1 MKPLVFSVRG
11 IGLVGPGMASW
22 AEGAALLRAPQ
33 SLPAGVATVVPAPER
48 LPAAERR
55 RAGSIVKLSIAAADA
70 AVRDAGVD
78 AGTLPTVFT
87 SSSGDVA
94 NCHALC
100 EALALPERF
109 VSPTRFTNSVH
120 NAPAGY
126 WHIAT
131 QARAASTSLCG
142 FDASFGAGLLEA
154 AAQCI
159 DAGRPV
165 LLVAADCP
173 YPEPLHAKRP
183 LADAFGVAFVLA
195 PGAQEGGTTLTLRT
209 TADAPTRCG
218 DALALEAL
226 RAGIPAARCLP
237 LLQRLAH
244 AAPARVVVEH
254 FDGLNLEVCVA

>member
-1 MKPLVFSVRG
+1 MRPLVFHVRG
-11 IGLVGPGMASW
+11 IGLVGPAMAGW
-22 AEGAALLRAPQ
+22 AQGAALLRAPET
-33 SLPAGVATVVPAPER
+33 LPPGARTAIPAPER

-55 RAGSIVKLSIAAADA
+55 RAGSIVKLSLAAADA
-70 AVRDAGVD
+70 GVTEAGLD
-78 AGTLPTVFT
+78 PAALPTVFT

-100 EALALPERF
+100 EALAQPERF

-131 QARAASTSLCG
+131 HARTTSTSLCG
-142 FDASFGAGLLEA
+142 YDASFGAGLLEA

-165 LLVAADCP
+165 LMVAADCP
-173 YPEPLHAKRP
+173 YPEPLNAKRP

-195 PGAQEGGTTLTLRT
+195 PGRGAAATLTLVP
-209 TADAPTRCG
+209 TADAPTPC
-218 DALALEAL
+218 DTPALEAL
-226 RAGIPAARCLP
+226 RGGIPAARGLP
-237 LLQRLAH
+237 LLQLLARGT
-244 AAPARVVVEH
+244 AGRVVVEQ
-254 FDGLNLEVCVA
+254 FDGLHLEVTVS